1 MQNINRLASRPL
13 AVFMAFAMF
22 WTLGVVN
29 DASAQYRL
37 KPDALATIDAGTTI
51 AVRTDETI
59 DSNAADGRVFT
70 GSVDRDV
77 LNRYG
82 RVAIPQGAEVELIV
96 RQISNTQLALDLD
109 SIIVN
114 NQRYGVLTDSNI
126 TTADS
131 RRDGIGANSRT
142 GRYVGGGALLGA
154 IIGGIAGGGKGALYG
169 AGVGAAGGAG
179 AQILTRGRSVRVPVE
194 SLLTFRLQQPMQLG
208 VSDAGFIN
216 DGRHYHPGY
225 STQQPRTNPRTL
237 NQGMTYSNGA
247 TVRIRGDNQVSW
259 QAPAGSRVYVIVD
272 NNARKLFAEGT
283 AGMQD
288 ASWMVGGHRYIFV
301 VVDAD
306 GYEIARDVMD
316 LR

>member
-1 MQNINRLASRPL
+1 MQNINRLSSRPL

-22 WTLGVVN
+22 WSLSVVS

-37 KPDALATIDAGTTI
+37 KPDNLATIDAGTTI

-59 DSNAADGRVFT
+59 DSSAADGRVFT
-70 GSVDRDV
+70 GTVDRDV

-82 RVAIPQGAEVELIV
+82 RVAIPEGADVELVV

-114 NQRYGVLTDSNI
+114 NQRYGIQTENSI
-126 TTADS
+126 TTGDS

-142 GRYVGGGALLGA
+142 GKYVGGGALLGA
-154 IIGGIAGGGKGALYG
+154 VIGGIAGGGKGALLG

-179 AQILTRGRSVRVPVE
+179 AQILTRGRSVRVPAE

-208 VSDAGFIN
+208 VSDVGFTN

-225 STQQPRTNPRTL
+225 STQPRTL
-237 NQGMTYSNGA
+237 NQGVTSSNGA
-247 TVRIRGDNQVSW
+247 SVRIRGDNQVSW

-283 AGMQD
+283 AGTQD
-288 ASWMVGGHRYIFV
+288 ASWMIGGHRYIFV